1 MSDPFQMRREVVE
14 ARSGLMVV
22 LLDTIAHVGPQDE
35 GRIVVAGSHG
45 GVSSGE
51 YAARVRLAAV
61 FFNDAG
67 FGKDGAGCA
76 ALPLLDAQAI
86 AAGTVSHDTA
96 MIGDAKDGW
105 ESGIISALNGSAR
118 AMGFRLGQPLQQ
130 AVRNLPEAAHAS

>member
-14 ARSGLMVV
+14 VRPGRTVV
-22 LLDTIAHVGPQDE
+22 LLDTIAHVEPQDE
-35 GRIVVAGSHG
+35 RRIVVAGSHG

-51 YAARVRLAAV
+51 YAARVHLMAV

-67 FGKDGAGCA
+67 FGKERAGCA
-76 ALPLLDAQAI
+76 ALPLLDAKAI

-105 ESGIISALNGSAR
+105 ESGIISALNASAQ
-118 AMGFRLGQPLQQ
+118 AMGFRIGQSLQQ
-130 AVRNLPEAAHAS
+130 AVRNLPEAVHAS

>member
-1 MSDPFQMRREVVE
+1 MKDSFDMRREVVQV
-14 ARSGLMVV
+14 RPGQTVV

-51 YAARVRLAAV
+51 YAARVRIAAV

-67 FGKDGAGCA
+67 GGKERAGYA
-76 ALPLLDAQAI
+76 ALPFLDAQAI

-105 ESGIISALNGSAR
+105 ENGVISALNASAK
-118 AMGFRLGQPLQQ
+118 AMGFRVGQPLRH
-130 AVRNLPEAAHAS
+130 AVRTLREAVYAS

>member
-1 MSDPFQMRREVVE
+1 MSNTFQMRRDIVEVRPGRTV
-14 ARSGLMVV
+14 A
-22 LLDTIAHVGPQDE
+22 LLDTIAHVEPQDE

-67 FGKDGAGCA
+67 FGKEDAGCA
-76 ALPLLDAQAI
+76 ALALLDAKGI
-86 AAGTVSHDTA
+86 AAGTVSHDSA
-96 MIGDAKDGW
+96 MIGNAEDGW
-105 ESGIISALNGSAR
+105 EGGIISALNASAQ
-118 AMGFRLGQPLQQ
+118 AMGFRVGQPLQQ